1 MKKFIFFLAF
11 FLLLSTSQDIFSSKR
26 VVIENVTLI
35 DAGNPIRED
44 MTLIIDGDKIVS
56 INKSNIGKT
65 KLLDDDI
72 VVQGRGKFVIPGLWD
87 AHVHLTFIPEL
98 DYETAYDLFLMNG
111 ITSIRDTGAILEKLK
126 PAIDFAKK
134 HPLKTPRLFY
144 SGPLLDGTPSVYK
157 GTEPGYPELSVEINE
172 DTDLTAL
179 VNNLIEQEVSFLK
192 TYEMLSEKIFINLLK
207 ISEEKNLKVTGHIP
221 LGIDLYKAVDY
232 GLDGMQHIRNL
243 ELACTKDSAEGL
255 SKRLLLLE
263 NLESIPGSAL
273 RSKIHQAQRYSSI
286 EDFDE
291 DRCMKVIEHLAVNN
305 VFQTPTLTINTVG
318 SKRFFANE
326 QWQETYKFLPNV
338 VKDRWLKDS
347 EFMTQQPLNDSYK
360 TYQDWS
366 MKMVDLFNKKG
377 IKILAGTDTPI
388 GFLTPGFSL
397 HKELELLVE
406 SGLTPLQALRAA
418 TITPAEFFDL
428 EDKMGTVEVGKFADL
443 VILNNN
449 PLNDIKHT
457 QDIHAVILK
466 GRISN

>member
-1 MKKFIFFLAF
+1 MKNFIFFIA
-11 FLLLSTSQDIFSSKR
+11 FLLLFSTSQDIFSSKR

-44 MTLIIDGDKIVS
+44 MTVIVDGEEIIS

-65 KLLDDDI
+65 ILLHDDI
-72 VVQGRGKFVIPGLWD
+72 VVDGRDKFVIPGLWD

-98 DYETAYDLFLMNG
+98 DYETAYGLFLMNG
-111 ITSIRDTGAILEKLK
+111 ITSIRDTGAILKKLK
-126 PAIDFAKK
+126 PAIAFAKK
-134 HPLKTPRLFY
+134 NPLKTPRLFY

-172 DTDLTAL
+172 DTNLTAL

-192 TYEMLSEKIFINLLK
+192 TYEMLSEEIFINLLK

-221 LGIDLYKAVDY
+221 LGIDLFKAVDN

-243 ELACTKDSAEGL
+243 ELACTKNSTESL

-263 NLESIPGSAL
+263 NKESIPGSAL

-338 VKDRWLKDS
+338 VKNRWLKDS
-347 EFMTQQPLNDSYK
+347 EFMSQQPLNDSYK

-366 MKMVDLFNKKG
+366 MKMVGLFNKQG
-377 IKILAGTDTPI
+377 VKILAGTDTPI

-418 TITPAEFFDL
+418 TITPAEFFNL

-466 GRISN
+466 GHIQ

>member
-1 MKKFIFFLAF
+1 MKNFIFFLAF
-11 FLLLSTSQDIFSSKR
+11 LLLFSTSQDIFSSKR

-35 DAGNPIRED
+35 DAGNPIREE
-44 MTLIIDGDKIVS
+44 MTVIIDGDAIVS
-56 INKSNIGKT
+56 INKSNIGLT
-65 KLLDDDI
+65 ALLDDDVLI
-72 VVQGRGKFVIPGLWD
+72 DGRDKFVIPGLWD

-98 DYETAYDLFLMNG
+98 DYETAYGLFLMNG
-111 ITSIRDTGAILEKLK
+111 ITSIRDTGAILKKLK
-126 PAIDFAKK
+126 PAIAFAKK
-134 HPLKTPRLFY
+134 NPLKTPRLFY

-172 DTDLTAL
+172 DTNLTAL

-192 TYEMLSEKIFINLLK
+192 TYEMLSEEIFINLLK

-221 LGIDLYKAVDY
+221 LGIDFFKAVDN

-243 ELACTKDSAEGL
+243 ELACTKDSTEGL

-263 NLESIPGSAL
+263 NVESIPGSAL
-273 RSKIHQAQRYSSI
+273 RSKIHLAQRYSSI

-291 DRCMKVIEHLAVNN
+291 DRCMKVIEHLVVNN

-326 QWQETYKFLPNV
+326 QWQETYKFLPNA
-338 VKDRWLKDS
+338 VKNRWLKDS
-347 EFMTQQPLNDSYK
+347 ESMAQQPLNDSYK

-366 MKMVDLFNKKG
+366 MKMVGLFNKQG
-377 IKILAGTDTPI
+377 VKILAGTDTPI

-418 TITPAEFFDL
+418 TITPAEFFNL

-466 GRISN
+466 GHIQ

>member
-1 MKKFIFFLAF
+1 MKNFIFFLAF
-11 FLLLSTSQDIFSSKR
+11 LLLFSTSQDIFSSKR

-35 DAGNPIRED
+35 DAGNPIREE
-44 MTLIIDGDKIVS
+44 MTVIIDGDEIVS
-56 INKSNIGKT
+56 INKSNIGIT
-65 KLLDDDI
+65 GLLDDDI
-72 VVQGRGKFVIPGLWD
+72 VVDGRDKFVIPGLWD

-98 DYETAYDLFLMNG
+98 DYETAYGLFLMNG
-111 ITSIRDTGAILEKLK
+111 ITSIRDTGAILKKLK
-126 PAIDFAKK
+126 PAIAFAKK
-134 HPLKTPRLFY
+134 NPLKTPRLFY

-172 DTDLTAL
+172 DTNLTAL

-192 TYEMLSEKIFINLLK
+192 TYEMLSEEIFINLLK

-221 LGIDLYKAVDY
+221 LGIDFFKAVDN

-243 ELACTKDSAEGL
+243 ELACTKNSTESL

-263 NLESIPGSAL
+263 NKESIPGSAL

-291 DRCMKVIEHLAVNN
+291 DRCMKVIEHLVLNK

-338 VKDRWLKDS
+338 VKNRWLKDS
-347 EFMTQQPLNDSYK
+347 EFMSQQPLNDSYK

-366 MKMVDLFNKKG
+366 MKIVGLFNKQG
-377 IKILAGTDTPI
+377 VKILAGTDTPI

-418 TITPAEFFDL
+418 TITPAEFFNL

-457 QDIHAVILK
+457 QDIYAVILK
-466 GRISN
+466 GRIQ

>member
-1 MKKFIFFLAF
+1 M
-11 FLLLSTSQDIFSSKR
+11 
-26 VVIENVTLI
+26 VIENVTLI
-35 DAGNPIRED
+35 DAGNPIREE
-44 MTLIIDGDKIVS
+44 MTVIIDGDAIVS
-56 INKSNIGKT
+56 INKSNIGLT
-65 KLLDDDI
+65 ALLDDDVLI
-72 VVQGRGKFVIPGLWD
+72 DGRDKFVIPGLWD

-98 DYETAYDLFLMNG
+98 DYETAYGLFLMNG
-111 ITSIRDTGAILEKLK
+111 ITSIRDTGAILKKLK
-126 PAIDFAKK
+126 PAIAFAKK
-134 HPLKTPRLFY
+134 NPLKTPRLFY

-172 DTDLTAL
+172 DTNLTAL

-192 TYEMLSEKIFINLLK
+192 TYEMLSEEIFINLLK

-221 LGIDLYKAVDY
+221 LGIDFFKAVDN

-243 ELACTKDSAEGL
+243 ELACTKDSTEGL

-263 NLESIPGSAL
+263 NIESIPGSAL
-273 RSKIHQAQRYSSI
+273 RSKIHLAQRYSSI

-291 DRCMKVIEHLAVNN
+291 DRCMKVIEHLVVNN

-338 VKDRWLKDS
+338 VKNRWLKDS
-347 EFMTQQPLNDSYK
+347 KSMAQQPLNDSYK

-366 MKMVDLFNKKG
+366 MKMVGLFNKQG
-377 IKILAGTDTPI
+377 VKILAGTDTPI

-418 TITPAEFFDL
+418 TITPAEFFNL

-466 GRISN
+466 GHIQ

>member
-1 MKKFIFFLAF
+1 MKNFIFFLAF
-11 FLLLSTSQDIFSSKR
+11 LLLFSTSQDIFSSKR

-35 DAGNPIRED
+35 DAGNPIREE
-44 MTLIIDGDKIVS
+44 MTVIIDGDEIVS
-56 INKSNIGKT
+56 INKSNIGT
-65 KLLDDDI
+65 TALLDDD
-72 VVQGRGKFVIPGLWD
+72 VVVDGRDKFVIPGLWD

-98 DYETAYDLFLMNG
+98 DYETAYGLFLMNG
-111 ITSIRDTGAILEKLK
+111 ITSIRDTGAILKKLK
-126 PAIDFAKK
+126 PAIAFAKK
-134 HPLKTPRLFY
+134 NPLKTPRLFY

-172 DTDLTAL
+172 DTNLTAL

-192 TYEMLSEKIFINLLK
+192 TYEMLSEEIFINLLK

-221 LGIDLYKAVDY
+221 LGIDFFKAVDN

-243 ELACTKDSAEGL
+243 ELACTKDSTEGL

-263 NLESIPGSAL
+263 NVESIPGSAL
-273 RSKIHQAQRYSSI
+273 RSKIHLAQRYSSI

-291 DRCMKVIEHLAVNN
+291 DRCMKVIEHLVVNN

-338 VKDRWLKDS
+338 VKNRWLKDS
-347 EFMTQQPLNDSYK
+347 KSMAQQPLNDSYK

-366 MKMVDLFNKKG
+366 MKMVGLFNKQG
-377 IKILAGTDTPI
+377 VKILAGTDTPI

-418 TITPAEFFDL
+418 TITPAEFFNL

-466 GRISN
+466 GRIH

>member
-1 MKKFIFFLAF
+1 MKNFIFFLTS
-11 FLLLSTSQDIFSSKR
+11 FLLFSASQDTLSSTR
-26 VVIENVTLI
+26 VVIENVTII
-35 DAGNPIRED
+35 DAANPVRKD
-44 MTLIIDGDKIVS
+44 MTVIVDGDEIIS
-56 INKSNIGKT
+56 IKKSNLIEIT
-65 KLLDDDI
+65 ISDEDI
-72 VVQGRGKFVIPGLWD
+72 VIDARDKFLIPGLWD

-98 DYETAYDLFLMNG
+98 DYETAYSLFLMNG
-111 ITSIRDTGAILEKLK
+111 ITSIRDTGAILKKLK
-126 PAIDFAKK
+126 PAIVFAKK
-134 HPLKTPRLFY
+134 NPLMTPRLFY

-157 GTEPGYPELSVEINE
+157 GAEPGYPELSVEINK
-172 DTDLTAL
+172 DTNLLAL
-179 VNNLIEQEVSFLK
+179 VNSLIEQEVSFLK
-192 TYEMLSEKIFINLLK
+192 TYEMLSEEIFINLLK

-221 LGIDLYKAVDY
+221 LGIDLFKAVDN

-243 ELACTKDSAEGL
+243 ELACTKDPSEGL

-273 RSKIHQAQRYSSI
+273 RSQIHQAQRYSSI

-291 DRCMKVIEHLAVNN
+291 DRCTKVIEHLAVNN

-318 SKRFFANE
+318 SKRFFADE
-326 QWQETYKFLPNV
+326 EWQKTYELLPDE
-338 VKDRWLKDS
+338 VKSRWLKDS
-347 EFMTQQPLNDSYK
+347 ESMAQQPLNSSYQ

-366 MKMVDLFNKKG
+366 MKIVGLFNKQG
-377 IKILAGTDTPI
+377 VKILAGTDTPI

-418 TITPAEFFDL
+418 TITPAEFFNL

-449 PLNDIKHT
+449 PLKDIKNT
-457 QDIHAVILK
+457 QDIHTVILK
-466 GRISN
+466 GRIQ

>member
-1 MKKFIFFLAF
+1 M
-11 FLLLSTSQDIFSSKR
+11 
-26 VVIENVTLI
+26 VIENVTLI
-35 DAGNPIRED
+35 DAGNPIREE
-44 MTLIIDGDKIVS
+44 MTVIIDGDEIVS
-56 INKSNIGKT
+56 INKSNIGT
-65 KLLDDDI
+65 TALLDDD
-72 VVQGRGKFVIPGLWD
+72 VVVDGRDKFVIPGLWD

-98 DYETAYDLFLMNG
+98 DYETAYGLFLMNG
-111 ITSIRDTGAILEKLK
+111 ITSIRDTGAILKKLK
-126 PAIDFAKK
+126 PAIAFAKK
-134 HPLKTPRLFY
+134 NPLKTPRLFY

-172 DTDLTAL
+172 DTNLTAL

-192 TYEMLSEKIFINLLK
+192 TYEMLSEEIFINLLK

-221 LGIDLYKAVDY
+221 LGIDFFKAVDN

-243 ELACTKDSAEGL
+243 ELACTKDSTEGL

-263 NLESIPGSAL
+263 NVESIPGSAL
-273 RSKIHQAQRYSSI
+273 RSKIHLAQRYSSI

-291 DRCMKVIEHLAVNN
+291 DRCMKVIEHLVVNN

-338 VKDRWLKDS
+338 VKNRWLKDS
-347 EFMTQQPLNDSYK
+347 KSMAQQPLNDSYK

-366 MKMVDLFNKKG
+366 MKMVGLFNKQG
-377 IKILAGTDTPI
+377 VKILAGTDTPI

-418 TITPAEFFDL
+418 TITPAEFFNL

-466 GRISN
+466 GRIH

>member
-1 MKKFIFFLAF
+1 MKNFIFFLAF
-11 FLLLSTSQDIFSSKR
+11 LLLFSTSQDIFSSKR

-35 DAGNPIRED
+35 DAGNPIREE
-44 MTLIIDGDKIVS
+44 MTVIIDGDEIVS
-56 INKSNIGKT
+56 INKSNIGT
-65 KLLDDDI
+65 TAFLDDD
-72 VVQGRGKFVIPGLWD
+72 VVVDGRDKFVIPGLWD

-98 DYETAYDLFLMNG
+98 DYETAYGLFLMNG
-111 ITSIRDTGAILEKLK
+111 ITSIRDTGAILKKLK
-126 PAIDFAKK
+126 PAIAFAKK
-134 HPLKTPRLFY
+134 NPLKTPRLFY

-172 DTDLTAL
+172 DTNLTAL

-192 TYEMLSEKIFINLLK
+192 TYEMLSEEIFINLLK

-221 LGIDLYKAVDY
+221 LGIDFFKAVDN

-263 NLESIPGSAL
+263 NVESIPGSAL
-273 RSKIHQAQRYSSI
+273 RSKIHLAQRYSSI

-291 DRCMKVIEHLAVNN
+291 DRCMKVIEHIVVNN

-318 SKRFFANE
+318 SKRFLANE
-326 QWQETYKFLPNV
+326 QLQETYKFLPNV
-338 VKDRWLKDS
+338 VKNRWLKDS
-347 EFMTQQPLNDSYK
+347 KSMAQQPLNDSYK

-366 MKMVDLFNKKG
+366 MKMVGLFNKQG
-377 IKILAGTDTPI
+377 VKILAGTDTPI

-418 TITPAEFFDL
+418 TITPAEFFNL

-466 GRISN
+466 GRIQ

>member
-1 MKKFIFFLAF
+1 MKNFIFFLAF
-11 FLLLSTSQDIFSSKR
+11 LLLFSTSQDIFSSKR

-35 DAGNPIRED
+35 DAGNPIREE
-44 MTLIIDGDKIVS
+44 MTVIIDGDEIVS
-56 INKSNIGKT
+56 INKSNIGT
-65 KLLDDDI
+65 TALLEDD
-72 VVQGRGKFVIPGLWD
+72 VVVDGRDKFVIPGLWD

-98 DYETAYDLFLMNG
+98 DYETAYGLFLMNG
-111 ITSIRDTGAILEKLK
+111 ITSIRDTGAILKKLK
-126 PAIDFAKK
+126 PAIAFAKK
-134 HPLKTPRLFY
+134 NPLKTPRLFY

-172 DTDLTAL
+172 DTNLTAL

-192 TYEMLSEKIFINLLK
+192 TYEMLSEEIFINLLK

-221 LGIDLYKAVDY
+221 LGIDFFKAVDN

-243 ELACTKDSAEGL
+243 ELACTKDSTEGL

-263 NLESIPGSAL
+263 NVESIPGSAL
-273 RSKIHQAQRYSSI
+273 RSKIHLAQRYSSI

-291 DRCMKVIEHLAVNN
+291 DRCMKVIEHLVVNN

-338 VKDRWLKDS
+338 VKNRWLKDS
-347 EFMTQQPLNDSYK
+347 KSMAQQPLNDSYK

-366 MKMVDLFNKKG
+366 MKMVGLFNKQG
-377 IKILAGTDTPI
+377 VKILAGTDTPI

-418 TITPAEFFDL
+418 TITPAEFFNL

-466 GRISN
+466 GRIH

>member
-1 MKKFIFFLAF
+1 MKNFIFFLAF
-11 FLLLSTSQDIFSSKR
+11 LLLFSTSQDIFSSKR
-26 VVIENVTLI
+26 VVIETVTLI
-35 DAGNPIRED
+35 DAGNPIREE
-44 MTLIIDGDKIVS
+44 MTVIIDGDEIVS
-56 INKSNIGKT
+56 INKSNIGT
-65 KLLDDDI
+65 TAFLDDD
-72 VVQGRGKFVIPGLWD
+72 VVVDGRDKFVIPGLWD

-98 DYETAYDLFLMNG
+98 DYETAYGLFLMNG
-111 ITSIRDTGAILEKLK
+111 ITSIRDTGAILKKLK
-126 PAIDFAKK
+126 PAIAFAKK
-134 HPLKTPRLFY
+134 NPLKTPRLFY

-157 GTEPGYPELSVEINE
+157 GPEPGYPELSVEINE
-172 DTDLTAL
+172 DTNLTAL

-192 TYEMLSEKIFINLLK
+192 TYEMLSEEIFINLLK

-221 LGIDLYKAVDY
+221 LGIDFFKAVDN

-243 ELACTKDSAEGL
+243 ELACTKDSTEGL

-263 NLESIPGSAL
+263 NIESIPGSAL

-291 DRCMKVIEHLAVNN
+291 DRCMKVIEHLVVNN

-338 VKDRWLKDS
+338 VKNRWLKDS
-347 EFMTQQPLNDSYK
+347 KSMAQQPLNDSYK

-366 MKMVDLFNKKG
+366 MKMVGLFNKQG
-377 IKILAGTDTPI
+377 VKILAGTDTPI
-388 GFLTPGFSL
+388 GFLTLGFSL

-418 TITPAEFFDL
+418 TITPAEFFNL

-466 GRISN
+466 GRIH

>member
-1 MKKFIFFLAF
+1 MKNFIFFLAF
-11 FLLLSTSQDIFSSKR
+11 LLLFSTSQDIFSSKR
-26 VVIENVTLI
+26 LVIENVTLI
-35 DAGNPIRED
+35 DAGNPIREE
-44 MTLIIDGDKIVS
+44 MTVIIDGDEIVS
-56 INKSNIGKT
+56 INKSNIGT
-65 KLLDDDI
+65 TAFLDDD
-72 VVQGRGKFVIPGLWD
+72 VVVDGRDKFVIPGLWD

-98 DYETAYDLFLMNG
+98 DYETAYGLFLMNG
-111 ITSIRDTGAILEKLK
+111 ITSIRDTGAILKKLK
-126 PAIDFAKK
+126 PAIAFAKK
-134 HPLKTPRLFY
+134 NPLKTPRLFY

-172 DTDLTAL
+172 DTNLTAL

-192 TYEMLSEKIFINLLK
+192 TYEMLSEEIFINLLK

-221 LGIDLYKAVDY
+221 LGIDFFKAVDN

-243 ELACTKDSAEGL
+243 ELACTKDSTEGL

-263 NLESIPGSAL
+263 NIESIPGSAL

-291 DRCMKVIEHLAVNN
+291 DRCMKVIEHLVLNK

-326 QWQETYKFLPNV
+326 EWQETYKFLPNE
-338 VKDRWLKDS
+338 VKNRWLKDS
-347 EFMTQQPLNDSYK
+347 ESMAQQPLNDSYK

-366 MKMVDLFNKKG
+366 MKMVGLFNKHG
-377 IKILAGTDTPI
+377 VKILAGTDTPI

-397 HKELELLVE
+397 HKELQLLVE

-418 TITPAEFFDL
+418 TITPAEFFNL
-428 EDKMGTVEVGKFADL
+428 EDKMGTIEVGKFADL

-466 GRISN
+466 GHIQ

>member
-1 MKKFIFFLAF
+1 MKNFIFFLAF
-11 FLLLSTSQDIFSSKR
+11 LLLFSTSQDIFSSKR

-35 DAGNPIRED
+35 DAGNPIREE
-44 MTLIIDGDKIVS
+44 MTVIIDGDEIVS
-56 INKSNIGKT
+56 INKSNIGT
-65 KLLDDDI
+65 TAFLDDD
-72 VVQGRGKFVIPGLWD
+72 VVVDGRDKFVIPGLWD

-98 DYETAYDLFLMNG
+98 DYETAYGLFLMNG
-111 ITSIRDTGAILEKLK
+111 ITSIRDTGAILKKLK
-126 PAIDFAKK
+126 PAIAFAKK
-134 HPLKTPRLFY
+134 NPLKTPRLFY

-172 DTDLTAL
+172 DTNLTAL

-192 TYEMLSEKIFINLLK
+192 TYEMLSEEIFINLLK

-221 LGIDLYKAVDY
+221 LGIDFFKAVDN

-243 ELACTKDSAEGL
+243 ELACTKDPTEGL

-263 NLESIPGSAL
+263 NIESIPGSAL
-273 RSKIHQAQRYSSI
+273 RSKIHLAQRYSSI

-291 DRCMKVIEHLAVNN
+291 DRCMKVIEHLVVNN

-338 VKDRWLKDS
+338 VKNRWLKDS
-347 EFMTQQPLNDSYK
+347 KSMAQQPLNDSYK

-366 MKMVDLFNKKG
+366 MKMVGLFNKQG
-377 IKILAGTDTPI
+377 VKILAGTDTPI

-418 TITPAEFFDL
+418 TITPAEFFNL

-457 QDIHAVILK
+457 QDIYAVILK
-466 GRISN
+466 GRIQ

>member
-1 MKKFIFFLAF
+1 MKNFLSFLAF
-11 FLLLSTSQDIFSSKR
+11 LLLFSTSQDIFSSKR

-35 DAGNPIRED
+35 DAGNPIREE
-44 MTLIIDGDKIVS
+44 MTVIIDGDEIVS
-56 INKSNIGKT
+56 INKSNIGT
-65 KLLDDDI
+65 TAFLDDD
-72 VVQGRGKFVIPGLWD
+72 VVVDGRDKFVIPGLWD

-98 DYETAYDLFLMNG
+98 DYETAYGLFLMNG
-111 ITSIRDTGAILEKLK
+111 ITSIRDTGAILKKLK
-126 PAIDFAKK
+126 PAIAFAKK
-134 HPLKTPRLFY
+134 NPLKTPRLFY

-172 DTDLTAL
+172 DTNLTAL

-192 TYEMLSEKIFINLLK
+192 TYEMLSEEIFINLLK

-221 LGIDLYKAVDY
+221 LGIDFFKAVDN

-243 ELACTKDSAEGL
+243 ELACTKDSTEGL

-263 NLESIPGSAL
+263 NVESIPGSAL
-273 RSKIHQAQRYSSI
+273 RSKIHLAQRYSSI

-291 DRCMKVIEHLAVNN
+291 DRCMKVIEHLVVNN

-338 VKDRWLKDS
+338 VKNRWLKDS
-347 EFMTQQPLNDSYK
+347 KSMAQQPINDSYK

-366 MKMVDLFNKKG
+366 MKMVGLFNKQG
-377 IKILAGTDTPI
+377 VKILAGTDTPI

-418 TITPAEFFDL
+418 TITPAEFFNL
-428 EDKMGTVEVGKFADL
+428 EDKMGTIEVGKFADL

-449 PLNDIKHT
+449 PLNDIKNT
-457 QDIHAVILK
+457 QNIHAVILK
-466 GRISN
+466 GHIQ

>member
-1 MKKFIFFLAF
+1 MKNFLSFLAF
-11 FLLLSTSQDIFSSKR
+11 LLLFSTSQDIFSSKR

-35 DAGNPIRED
+35 DAGNPIREE
-44 MTLIIDGDKIVS
+44 MTVIIDGDEIVS
-56 INKSNIGKT
+56 INKSNIGT
-65 KLLDDDI
+65 TALLDDD
-72 VVQGRGKFVIPGLWD
+72 VVVDGRDKFVIPGLWD

-98 DYETAYDLFLMNG
+98 DYETAYGLFLMNG
-111 ITSIRDTGAILEKLK
+111 ITSIRDTGAILKKLK
-126 PAIDFAKK
+126 PAIAFAKK
-134 HPLKTPRLFY
+134 NPLKTPRLFY

-172 DTDLTAL
+172 DTNLTAL

-192 TYEMLSEKIFINLLK
+192 TYEMLSEEIFINLLK

-221 LGIDLYKAVDY
+221 LGIDFFKAVDN

-243 ELACTKDSAEGL
+243 ELACTKDSTEGL

-263 NLESIPGSAL
+263 NVESIPGSAL
-273 RSKIHQAQRYSSI
+273 RSKIHLAQRYSSI

-291 DRCMKVIEHLAVNN
+291 DRCMKVIEYLVVNN

-338 VKDRWLKDS
+338 VKNRWLKDS
-347 EFMTQQPLNDSYK
+347 KSMAQQPINDSYK

-366 MKMVDLFNKKG
+366 MKMVGLFNKQG
-377 IKILAGTDTPI
+377 VKILAGTDTPI

-418 TITPAEFFDL
+418 TITPAEFFNL
-428 EDKMGTVEVGKFADL
+428 EDKMGTIEVGKFADL

-449 PLNDIKHT
+449 PLNDIKNT
-457 QDIHAVILK
+457 QNIHAVILK
-466 GRISN
+466 GHIQ

>member
-1 MKKFIFFLAF
+1 MKNFIFFLAF
-11 FLLLSTSQDIFSSKR
+11 LLLFSTSQDIFSSKR

-35 DAGNPIRED
+35 DAGNPIREE
-44 MTLIIDGDKIVS
+44 MTVIIDGDEIVS
-56 INKSNIGKT
+56 INKSNIGT
-65 KLLDDDI
+65 TAFLDDD
-72 VVQGRGKFVIPGLWD
+72 VVVDGRDKFVIPGLWD

-98 DYETAYDLFLMNG
+98 DYETAYGLFLMNG
-111 ITSIRDTGAILEKLK
+111 ITSIRDTGAILKKLK
-126 PAIDFAKK
+126 PAIAFAKK
-134 HPLKTPRLFY
+134 NPLKTPRLFY

-172 DTDLTAL
+172 DTNLTAL

-192 TYEMLSEKIFINLLK
+192 TYEMLSEEIFINLLK

-221 LGIDLYKAVDY
+221 LGIDFFKAVDN

-243 ELACTKDSAEGL
+243 ELACTKDSTEGL

-263 NLESIPGSAL
+263 NVESIPGSAL
-273 RSKIHQAQRYSSI
+273 RSKIHLAQRYSSI

-291 DRCMKVIEHLAVNN
+291 DRCMKVIEHLVVNN

-338 VKDRWLKDS
+338 VKNRWLKDS
-347 EFMTQQPLNDSYK
+347 KSMAQQPLNDSYK

-366 MKMVDLFNKKG
+366 MKMVGLFNKQG
-377 IKILAGTDTPI
+377 VKILAGTDTPI

-418 TITPAEFFDL
+418 TITPAEFFNL

-466 GRISN
+466 GHIQ

>member
-1 MKKFIFFLAF
+1 MKNFIFFLAF
-11 FLLLSTSQDIFSSKR
+11 LLLFSTSQDIFSSKR

-35 DAGNPIRED
+35 DAGNPIREE
-44 MTLIIDGDKIVS
+44 MTVIIDGDEIVS
-56 INKSNIGKT
+56 INKSNIGT
-65 KLLDDDI
+65 TALLDDD
-72 VVQGRGKFVIPGLWD
+72 VVVDGRDKFVIPGLWD

-98 DYETAYDLFLMNG
+98 DYETAYGLFLMNG
-111 ITSIRDTGAILEKLK
+111 ITSIRDTGAILKKLK
-126 PAIDFAKK
+126 PAIAFAKK
-134 HPLKTPRLFY
+134 NPLKTPRLFY

-172 DTDLTAL
+172 DTNLTAL

-192 TYEMLSEKIFINLLK
+192 TYEMLSEEIFINLLK

-221 LGIDLYKAVDY
+221 LGIDFFKAVDN

-243 ELACTKDSAEGL
+243 ELACTKDSTEGL

-263 NLESIPGSAL
+263 NVESIPGSAL
-273 RSKIHQAQRYSSI
+273 RSKIHLAQRYSSI

-291 DRCMKVIEHLAVNN
+291 DRCMKVIEHLVVNN

-338 VKDRWLKDS
+338 VKNRWLKDS
-347 EFMTQQPLNDSYK
+347 KSMAQQPLNDSYK

-366 MKMVDLFNKKG
+366 MKMVGLFNKQG
-377 IKILAGTDTPI
+377 VKILAGTDTPI

-418 TITPAEFFDL
+418 TITPAEFFNL

-466 GRISN
+466 GRIQ